1 MNSQDIRDRIAQMEA
16 EAEQQAH
23 SRGASFGDDATDDDL
38 SWEALFGVF
47 GASESDDDF
56 SLNDWLAEGLH
67 GLRGTLR
74 GAGVDD
80 EFWRHL
86 RAAERELLLA
96 VRHLLDVRL
105 EALERASQPAD
116 DRNRLQE
123 IDIDFE

>member
-1 MNSQDIRDRIAQMEA
+1 MNSQDIRERIAALEA
-16 EAEQQAH
+16 ERESPA
-23 SRGASFGDDATDDDL
+23 RPTGDTREDLDPEDL
-38 SWEALFGVF
+38 SWESLFGVF
-47 GASESDDDF
+47 GASASEDDF

-67 GLRGTLR
+67 GLRSTLR

-105 EALERASQPAD
+105 EALERANRPAD
-116 DRNRLQE
+116 DSSRLQE